1 MLGAQSGAMTARALP
16 ALVTAF
22 ALALPAAAMVE
33 DGPIATGTG
42 DAPPLETAAAPP
54 VQGSGETPEEIG
66 AWARGVIEG
75 RPSEQAQT
83 ADPDRCATPADDR
96 PHGQVWA
103 GVGTGGYREI
113 GGVVTKRFS
122 NCASATVAISRTEGR
137 F

>member
-1 MLGAQSGAMTARALP
+1 MTARALL

-22 ALALPAAAMVE
+22 ALALPAAALAE

-42 DAPPLETAAAPP
+42 EAPLPTSAAAPP
-54 VQGSGETPEEIG
+54 VQAVGETPEEIA

-75 RPSEQAQT
+75 RPSEPAQA
-83 ADPDRCATPADDR
+83 ADPDRCAIPADDR

-103 GVGTGGYREI
+103 GVGTGGYREV
-113 GGVVTKRFS
+113 GGVVTKRFG

>member
-1 MLGAQSGAMTARALP
+1 MTVRTLP
-16 ALVTAF
+16 VLF
-22 ALALPAAAMVE
+22 ASLAIAAPAAALAG

-42 DAPPLETAAAPP
+42 EAPPSATAAAPP
-54 VQGSGETPEEIG
+54 VQAGGETPEEIG

-75 RPSEQAQT
+75 RPSDETVSTGQG
-83 ADPDRCATPADDR
+83 RCPTPADNR

-103 GVGTGGYREI
+103 GIGTGGYREV
-113 GGVVTKRFS
+113 GGVVTKRFG

>member
-1 MLGAQSGAMTARALP
+1 MLGAHGRAMTVRTLP
-16 ALVTAF
+16 VLLA
-22 ALALPAAAMVE
+22 ALAIAVPAAALAG

-42 DAPPLETAAAPP
+42 EAPPSATAAAPP
-54 VQGSGETPEEIG
+54 VQAGGETPEEIG

-75 RPSEQAQT
+75 RPSEQAET
-83 ADPDRCATPADDR
+83 TERDRCAAPADDR

-103 GVGTGGYREI
+103 GIGTGGYREV
-113 GGVVTKRFS
+113 GGVVTKRFG

>member
-1 MLGAQSGAMTARALP
+1 MIARALP
-16 ALVTAF
+16 ALLVAF
-22 ALALPAAAMVE
+22 ALVAPPAATAD

-54 VQGSGETPEEIG
+54 AQGSGETPEEIG

-75 RPSEQAQT
+75 RPSDETISAKQ
-83 ADPDRCATPADDR
+83 DRCPTPADNR

-103 GVGTGGYREI
+103 GIGTGGYREV
-113 GGVVTKRFS
+113 GGVVTKRFG

>member
-1 MLGAQSGAMTARALP
+1 MTARALP
-16 ALVTAF
+16 ALVAAF
-22 ALALPAAAMVE
+22 ALAAPAGAMAD
-33 DGPIATGTG
+33 DGPIVTGTG
-42 DAPPLETAAAPP
+42 AAPPAASVAAPP
-54 VQGSGETPEEIG
+54 VQGGGETPEEIG

-75 RPSEQAQT
+75 RPSEPAQA

-103 GVGTGGYREI
+103 GVGTGGYREF